1 MDAAAALTAAAKINA
16 SLSSSASPADPTPPA
31 APKVKVHS
39 TSLWDALRYP
49 VLGLAA
55 LLLIALIVLITVRT
69 RQRRALDAELA
80 PLRAAAQAARAHSP
94 NGADLA
100 AAGVGAPGGVQFGPG
115 GAAVDLAT
123 SPGRRTAGRAPFDDP
138 DFVPPSFQNAAFG
151 QGGSAAPVA
160 GRTAALAVL
169 AGLAGLAGRRPW
181 RGGGR
186 RRLAR
191 RRGWAGRRPGRRRSA
206 SPRPGLP
213 VRGSA
218 AADLPMRGSAAS
230 DIPMFGGAAGGAFPG
245 GDADGGLTDGAAF
258 GRSAAADPPAPQ
270 VRTLG
275 SAHRLNAVRTPKTK
289 GHPPWEPAEKPKS
302 ELPWMDAPARGA
314 APGRVIPPRPYP
326 GAEPGPGGAG
336 GPGGP
341 GEPASRSPTTARV
354 EPGSRWRTARGLG
367 RRGAIDRGPFPEL
380 DPPPGI
386 DPDSPAAQR
395 PRYSWNPA
403 DTTESFPV
411 VGPDDIPLA

>member
-1 MDAAAALTAAAKINA
+1 VDAAAALTAAAKINTA
-16 SLSSSASPADPTPPA
+16 LSSTASPAAPTPPA

-69 RQRRALDAELA
+69 RQRRRLDAELA

-100 AAGVGAPGGVQFGPG
+100 AAGVSAPGGAQFGPG

-123 SPGRRTAGRAPFDDP
+123 SGRRPAGRAPFDDP
-138 DFVPPSFQNAAFG
+138 DFVPPSFQNAAL
-151 QGGSAAPVA
+151 GGATA
-160 GRTAALAVL
+160 GS
-169 AGLAGLAGRRPW
+169 
-181 RGGGR
+181 GGR
-186 RRLAR
+186 N
-191 RRGWAGRRPGRRRSA
+191 GGAGGFGGAGGLSGASDHGGAGGPGGA
-206 SPRPGLP
+206 GTGGTGTPPFGVSPAGLP

-218 AADLPMRGSAAS
+218 AADLPVQGSAAS

-258 GRSAAADPPAPQ
+258 GRSAAADPPAPP

-289 GHPPWEPAEKPKS
+289 GHPPWEPAEKPET

-314 APGRVIPPRPYP
+314 TPGRIIPPRPYP
-326 GAEPGPGGAG
+326 GAEPGPGGPSQPLADH
-336 GPGGP
+336 GPGGAGFP
-341 GEPASRSPTTARV
+341 V
-354 EPGSRWRTARGLG
+354 ENGGGLG
-367 RRGAIDRGPFPEL
+367 RRSAIDRGPFPEL

-386 DPDSPAAQR
+386 DPDSPGAQR